1 MNNITS
7 RTAGIRAED
16 CYFYHTCE
24 IPGFGLVTG
33 EWDLRGHESEY
44 LGGVSFNGKSV
55 LEVGPA
61 SGYLSF
67 WMEDNGANVTAYD
80 LDINRKWDF
89 VPFHDV
95 DLSHFN
101 KERRSHLERMNNSW
115 RFIHDARSSK
125 ARLVYGSVYDINP
138 SLGLFDVVTMSS
150 MLLHVRDPFMAIE
163 RAASVAKKTMVITE
177 VHQDQLLGNKVGISS
192 EPALYLMPRA
202 LTRTPL
208 DAWWIIPSTLTVE
221 ILNILGFTDT
231 TVIRHNQK
239 FKDGHVWQFYTVVGH
254 RHDQPVS
261 Y

>member
-61 SGYLSF
+61 SGYISF

-101 KERRSHLERMNNSW
+101 K
-115 RFIHDARSSK
+115 
-125 ARLVYGSVYDINP
+125 
-138 SLGLFDVVTMSS
+138 
-150 MLLHVRDPFMAIE
+150 
-163 RAASVAKKTMVITE
+163 
-177 VHQDQLLGNKVGISS
+177 
-192 EPALYLMPRA
+192 
-202 LTRTPL
+202 
-208 DAWWIIPSTLTVE
+208 
-221 ILNILGFTDT
+221 
-231 TVIRHNQK
+231 
-239 FKDGHVWQFYTVVGH
+239 
-254 RHDQPVS
+254 
-261 Y
+261 